1 MKIEE
6 VRSKSDS
13 ELEYELERMKKEL
26 FDVRFKATSEVS
38 SNPSQV
44 RNLRRSIARIETI
57 LRERRKNIR
66 GQEPVAS

>member
-1 MKIEE
+1 VKIEE

-13 ELEYELERMKKEL
+13 ELEYDLERMKKEL
-26 FDVRFKATSEVS
+26 FDVRFKSSSEVS
-38 SNPSQV
+38 SNPLQA
-44 RNLRRSIARIETI
+44 RNLRRSIARTETI